1 MGRWRISA
9 ISAKILLPAV
19 VGLLAGAFYDPA
31 WAGGIAG
38 PMDFVLVLGAGVLLI
53 RLKLPPWLMILLAAD
68 AGYGLGLF

>member
-1 MGRWRISA
+1 
-9 ISAKILLPAV
+9 LLTAV

-31 WAGGIAG
+31 WAG
-38 PMDFVLVLGAGVLLI
+38 VLLV